1 MMHETIAPVAS
12 GPLFIAD
19 AQPLF
24 EALDYLARFVAT
36 KFSPSFNYGRSDLPK
51 ALAAVRIDADASG
64 LIVLSSCDLDLHC
77 AVTVPGTVDVPGVMA
92 VNAAT
97 LRDLVKAAGKA
108 ARVTIQSVGIGRAKT
123 AIAQLDTR
131 FAEPGNRAGTVMML
145 WHPIVDVLV
154 DDVFDINRRYGIPLA
169 ESYALGSSRH
179 SCALCI
185 MGSLNDLTVGA
196 EAHPWLHRHYVSM
209 EASSTFSFQ
218 HQRWLADIRP
228 DLLTPGLLA
237 DVDRAKAKAAERRA
251 VELALPARHRYVDG
265 WPLFVP
271 THDEARQI
279 VDGRSVILAHH
290 GLDDPYGSPSLVMG
304 RFEELLA
311 MKAAKAATKAA
322 ALERRL
328 AAKAAA

>member
-1 MMHETIAPVAS
+1 M
-12 GPLFIAD
+12 GPH
-19 AQPLF
+19 
-24 EALDYLARFVAT
+24 LAREFA
-36 KFSPSFNYGRSDLPK
+36 GR
-51 ALAAVRIDADASG
+51 
-64 LIVLSSCDLDLHC
+64 
-77 AVTVPGTVDVPGVMA
+77 
-92 VNAAT
+92 
-97 LRDLVKAAGKA
+97 
-108 ARVTIQSVGIGRAKT
+108 TIINVVGIRREESTGRAKT

-145 WHPIVDVLV
+145 WHPIVDVLL

-169 ESYALGSSRH
+169 QSYALGSSRH

-271 THDEARQI
+271 TQEEARQI
-279 VDGRSVILAHH
+279 VEGRSVILGHH
-290 GLDDPYGSPSLVMG
+290 GLDDPYGSPSLVIG
-304 RFEELLA
+304 RFKKLLA
-311 MKAAKAATKAA
+311 MKQAKAATKAA
-322 ALERRL
+322 ALKRRL